1 MDEGLSLEQSC
12 RMSENPYAIAVEE
25 LVASAQVAPEA
36 QIEVQTE
43 HRAVVPDWANPLNP
57 YGDGMSGDADGD

>member
-1 MDEGLSLEQSC
+1 
-12 RMSENPYAIAVEE
+12 MSENPYAIPVEE

-43 HRAVVPDWANPLNP
+43 HRAAPPGWANLVDP
-57 YGDGMSGDADGD
+57 YADGMSGDADGD